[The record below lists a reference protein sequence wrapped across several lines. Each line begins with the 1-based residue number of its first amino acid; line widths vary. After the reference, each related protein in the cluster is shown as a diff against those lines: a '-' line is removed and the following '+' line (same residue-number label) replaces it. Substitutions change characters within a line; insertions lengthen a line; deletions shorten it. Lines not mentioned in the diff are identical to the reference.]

1 MSGILLTPASQKP
14 EQNLDRPRQQP
25 ASDQSSEGFD
35 VVSAREKRRLEDRAT
50 ESRRAD
56 QRAQDDRIAD
66 QRVADKRAAR
76 NEQQDAIADKRA
88 DASAQAESDAKAPD
102 DARPAKESRQPEDS
116 SRQESADATADTE
129 AEKGA
134 AESAKADDKP
144 VAEAEQKESETPDD
158 ETVVPL
164 FVANPTQVTMNQTGK
179 AASGATAGSAAMAPV
194 TGNGAQQSP
203 VDVALK
209 AGSGGGEGLS
219 SESGESLKNLLGKSS
234 GNGEGKGLEFSAQL
248 NRLQGGADAA
258 SKPGNTATL
267 QQAQGA
273 KDVLA
278 PLKSY
283 STSIDLPVQHAEWG
297 EKVAGKLAW
306 LTTQRM
312 SVAEIHITPP
322 DLGPMEVRVQVHN
335 DQANVAIHASHA
347 VVRDQLEL
355 NGQRLRDMLQDS
367 GLTLDRFEVSADA
380 SGQGQRD
387 TAGEG
392 TGAGG
397 QGIAGTGDATGLD
410 QDDGT
415 LRSGSL
421 DLSWRGEVDL
431 YA

>member
-1 MSGILLTPASQKP
+1 MSEILLTPASLKS
-14 EQNLDRPRQQP
+14 EQNLDRPRQDLV
-25 ASDQSSEGFD
+25 SDQSSERFD
-35 VVSAREKRRLEDRAT
+35 AVSAREKQRLEDRAT

-56 QRAQDDRIAD
+56 QREQDARVAD
-66 QRVADKRAAR
+66 QRLADKRTAR

-88 DASAQAESDAKAPD
+88 DARAQADSDAKAPE
-102 DARPAKESRQPEDS
+102 DARPAKEPRQADDA
-116 SRQESADATADTE
+116 SRQESADTRTD
-129 AEKGA
+129 KDA
-134 AESAKADDKP
+134 AETAKAEDKP
-144 VAEAEQKESETPDD
+144 VVEADQKEAETPDD

-164 FVANPTQVTMNQTGK
+164 FISNPAQQTTGQPGK
-179 AASGATAGSAAMAPV
+179 AVTGVATGTAAVATV
-194 TGNGAQQSP
+194 TGNVGQKSP

-219 SESGESLKNLLGKSS
+219 SESGETLKGLLGKSTAA
-234 GNGEGKGLEFSAQL
+234 GEGKGLDFSAQL
-248 NRLQGGADAA
+248 NRLQGGAESA
-258 SKPGNTATL
+258 SRPGSPASL
-267 QQAQGA
+267 QHAQGA
-273 KDVLA
+273 KEVLA

-355 NGQRLRDMLQDS
+355 NGQRLRDMLQDN
-367 GLTLDRFEVSADA
+367 GLTLERFEVSADA

-387 TAGEG
+387 TTGEG
-392 TGAGG
+392 
-397 QGIAGTGDATGLD
+397 AGTGGEGVAGRGDATSLD
-410 QDDGT
+410 QDDGAA
-415 LRSGSL
+415 LSGSL